1 MRHWYKRAASL
12 AMGLIAVGL
21 AAMAASA
28 SAEVIVFPQQGVRLD
43 AAPDEYVITPQTIG
57 GQSDWLLER
66 GIDPSAL
73 AASYYAEHTL
83 FDIIRADGVR
93 VMMSARDWPQAD
105 SADESSRR
113 DAAESLAAFAD
124 WSYWLDGE
132 WLRMTNAYDSIYQLK
147 DVSVLDGALIELTA
161 RAPYDVGADAAQA
174 ALDSVKQRVDFIDKQ
189 PLGDVGSS
197 DYEPAPLSGVAR
209 TVESS
214 GALAFALTRL
224 PAWTDDGQ
232 MSASGTTQP
241 GAKVALAVDGVEIA
255 RARAGVDGT
264 FAFEFTIDG
273 ENGGHDVTFTASH
286 GGASARRVHSV
297 LLARGVTPLVLQP
310 NMERITGPFDLYVY
324 TLPDAAIEL
333 TTPSRTMRGP
343 ANGSGYLYFS
353 LSVRRGQSAVY
364 QATATAA
371 GLPPST
377 VELTL
382 ERELSEI
389 EQIQDFRLYTQ
400 NVTYRKLVDHPE
412 GAAGVNVELRGR
424 VGAVEERDGLPAL
437 ALYTSNPGSG
447 SWQEPVFIYCD
458 RLLRF
463 AVGDILTVLGVVR
476 GDMAEAAGETMPAV
490 DGKYYLR

>member
-1 MRHWYKRAASL
+1 MRHWCKRVALL
-12 AMGLIAVGL
+12 AGLITVGL
-21 AAMAASA
+21 AAMVVSA
-28 SAEVIVFPQQGVRLD
+28 SAEIIVFPQSGVRLD
-43 AAPDEYVITPQTIG
+43 AAPDEFVITPQTIG
-57 GQSDWLLER
+57 GQSDGLMER
-66 GIDPSAL
+66 GIDSNAL

-93 VMMSARDWPQAD
+93 VMMSARDWPEAD

-113 DAAESLAAFAD
+113 GAVESLAAFAD
-124 WSYWLDGE
+124 SSYWLDGD
-132 WLRMTNAYDSIYQLK
+132 WLRVTNAYDSIYQLK
-147 DVSVLDGALIELTA
+147 DAAMLNGALIELTA
-161 RAPYDVGADAAQA
+161 RASYDAGTDAVQA

-189 PLGDVGSS
+189 PLGNVGSS
-197 DYEPAPLSGVAR
+197 DYTPAPLSGVAR
-209 TVESS
+209 VVESS
-214 GALAFALTRL
+214 GALAFELTRL

-232 MSASGTTQP
+232 ISASGTTQP
-241 GAKVALAVDGVEIA
+241 GARVTLTVDGVEIA
-255 RARAGVDGT
+255 RTRAGVDGT

-273 ENGGHDVTFTASH
+273 ENGGHDVAFTASH

-297 LLARGVTPLVLQP
+297 LLALGVTPLVLQP

-333 TTPSRTMRGP
+333 TTPSRTMHGP

-353 LSVRRGQSAVY
+353 LSIRRGQSAVY

-400 NVTYRKLVDHPE
+400 NVTYKKLVDNPE

-447 SWQEPVFIYCD
+447 SWQEPVFVYCD
-458 RLLRF
+458 KLLQF
-463 AVGDILTVLGVVR
+463 AVGDVLTVLGVVR
-476 GDMAEAAGETMPAV
+476 GDTAVIAGETMPAV